1 MGETWSPRGQGAL
14 RPSFQ
19 DEQKDRED
27 SHVETFQI
35 RRSSLSIQDAATL
48 QWGAELESCWEECQR
63 PTDGLSKS
71 QGMNGDL
78 FFSLLGVVQT
88 HCRYIN
94 GCHKQE
100 EEICD
105 LPWDWTNFLL
115 VSVSGVL
122 AATLNSG
129 RLYCIDWK
137 MITWY
142 CFDDVSYWFDQKW
155 CVPQFIKK
163 TKVKHHDSR
172 GSPAMFSDQPTT
184 WTAGS
189 VN

>member
-1 MGETWSPRGQGAL
+1 MGETWSPRGQGARS

-19 DEQKDRED
+19 EEQKDRED

-63 PTDGLSKS
+63 PMGWSSKI

-88 HCRYIN
+88 HCRYILN

-100 EEICD
+100 EIRD

-115 VSVSGVL
+115 LSICIWGVGSNPEFRQAVL
-122 AATLNSG
+122 Y
-129 RLYCIDWK
+129 RLKGDYLILFWWCFILVWPK
-137 MITWY
+137 M
-142 CFDDVSYWFDQKW
+142 V
-155 CVPQFIKK
+155 CVPQFVANGK
-163 TKVKHHDSR
+163 TS
-172 GSPAMFSDQPTT
+172 
-184 WTAGS
+184 W
-189 VN
+189 